1 MQSSISPYFY
11 KGEGMKIVVKN
22 KNNKEICD
30 INIDPIGVISLTN
43 CTMEDI
49 ETDSTM
55 SNVKYLEVKLV
66 NRSQNVKAL

>member
-1 MQSSISPYFY
+1 
-11 KGEGMKIVVKN
+11 MKIVVKS
-22 KNNKEICD
+22 KDDKDVCD